1 MNAYEYLQALRAAL
15 SALPD
20 DEIDSAMRYYED
32 YFLDAGDEN
41 AAQVIEELGPPE
53 QVAQAIL
60 NEYTGVA
67 RRRPPHF
74 DEDKAE
80 PVEGVPL
87 GKDGKPVKMRKKGI
101 SPWLLLLLAILAIPV
116 GLPLLGALL
125 AMGFAV
131 LAGTA
136 ALVIGAAAC
145 AVALPAAAVIGG
157 GVLFVFSFLLWATPA
172 SALATLG
179 MGLVLCAVGVLF
191 VLLIIKLCILLV
203 PPIIRGLVA
212 AIRWPIEKIRDCLRK
227 RGASK

>member
-15 SALPD
+15 AVLPD
-20 DEIDSAMRYYED
+20 DEINSAMRYYED

-60 NEYTGVA
+60 RDYTGVA
-67 RRRPPHF
+67 RRRPERF
-74 DEDKAE
+74 EEEKAQT
-80 PVEGVPL
+80 VDGVPL
-87 GKDGKPVKMRKKGI
+87 GRDGKPLTRKKGI
-101 SPWLLLLLAILAIPV
+101 NPWMLACIVLLALIFGPI
-116 GLPLLGALL
+116 
-125 AMGFAV
+125 AV
-131 LAGTA
+131 
-136 ALVIGAAAC
+136 
-145 AVALPAAAVIGG
+145 AVIGG
-157 GVLFVFSFLLWATPA
+157 IIVAAVGLIVGVAACVVAVPAATLIGGGALVLFSFLLWATPA

-179 MGLVLCAVGVLF
+179 AGLVVGAVGLLL
-191 VLLIIKLCILLV
+191 VLLVIKLCILLV

>member
-15 SALPD
+15 AVLPD
-20 DEIDSAMRYYED
+20 DEINSAMRYYED

-67 RRRPPHF
+67 RRRPERF
-74 DEDKAE
+74 EEEKAQT
-80 PVEGVPL
+80 VDGVPL
-87 GKDGKPVKMRKKGI
+87 GRDGKPLTRKKGI
-101 SPWLLLLLAILAIPV
+101 NPWMLACIVLLALIFGPVAI
-116 GLPLLGALL
+116 
-125 AMGFAV
+125 
-131 LAGTA
+131 T
-136 ALVIGAAAC
+136 VIGAIILAVVGLIVGVAAC
-145 AVALPAAAVIGG
+145 VVAVPAATLIGG
-157 GVLFVFSFLLWATPA
+157 GALVLFSFLLWATPA

-179 MGLVLCAVGVLF
+179 AGLAVGAIGLLLVLLV
-191 VLLIIKLCILLV
+191 IKLCILFV

-212 AIRWPIEKIRDCLRK
+212 LIRWPIEKIRDCLRK

>member
-15 SALPD
+15 AVLPD

-41 AAQVIEELGPPE
+41 AAQVIEQLGPPE

-60 NEYTGVA
+60 RDYTGVA
-67 RRRPPHF
+67 RRRPERF
-74 DEDKAE
+74 EEEKAQT
-80 PVEGVPL
+80 VDGVPL
-87 GKDGKPVKMRKKGI
+87 GRDGKPLTRKKGI
-101 SPWLLLLLAILAIPV
+101 NPWMLACIVLLALIFGPVAI
-116 GLPLLGALL
+116 
-125 AMGFAV
+125 
-131 LAGTA
+131 T
-136 ALVIGAAAC
+136 VIGAIILAVVGLIVGVAAC
-145 AVALPAAAVIGG
+145 VVAVPAATLIGG
-157 GVLFVFSFLLWATPA
+157 GALMLFSFLLWATPA

-179 MGLVLCAVGVLF
+179 AGLVVGAVGLLL
-191 VLLIIKLCILLV
+191 VLLVIKLCILLV